1 MSGIKIRKLGLPE
14 IAEIYKLLK
23 PYNLHGVTYEDL
35 LLDMF
40 RKDVYAINKLFE
52 LLTYSKSEKVEGL
65 IILQIIPKAL
75 IDNNFGAFVALMKGG
90 SDGSKS

>member
-1 MSGIKIRKLGLPE
+1 MSGIKIRKLSLPE
-14 IAEIYKLLK
+14 ITEVYKLLK
-23 PYNLHGVTYEDL
+23 PYNLHGVTYDEL
-35 LLDMF
+35 LLEMF

-65 IILQIIPKAL
+65 IILQTIPKAL
-75 IDNNFGAFVALMKGG
+75 VENNFGAFVALVKGG